1 MGVFLQGTAMQVG
14 TLATL
19 PPFLGAI
26 SQLVGM
32 RLAERTGSRR
42 QGVIRLIR
50 AQALLCIPIALLPLI
65 LGAGWISTALLI
77 SLFTFYQ
84 ATIGMIAPLWNSLVG
99 DIIPPTSR
107 GEFFGYRNKWMA
119 ILTFVGVFLAG
130 QLLHQSKSLNLE
142 AWGFFSIVII
152 AALAR
157 LSSSFPLRR
166 ASDPTLHVPH
176 ESKFSF
182 WQFISRARSSNFVK
196 FVIFVSC
203 MNFGTAISGPYFA
216 MYMLQDLSFS
226 YHEYTLV
233 VASVVLAQFGVMRSW
248 GAISD
253 QFGNRKI
260 LLVCGTLVS
269 INPVLWLISSQLWF
283 VLLIQLYSGIFWAG
297 FNLAAANF
305 VFDAVTPPKRARCI
319 AYQAIINGVF
329 VLSGS
334 LCGAL
339 IATRMPVEWGDTFAW
354 LIKPSRFLPLF
365 VISAALRLF
374 AVAGLLPLFKE
385 VRPVEHIRGH
395 ELLVR
400 ITSLRPLWGATFAI
414 VSNGYDA
421 VARRKR
427 MTRHRR

>member
-1 MGVFLQGTAMQVG
+1 
-14 TLATL
+14 
-19 PPFLGAI
+19 
-26 SQLVGM
+26 
-32 RLAERTGSRR
+32 
-42 QGVIRLIR
+42 
-50 AQALLCIPIALLPLI
+50 
-65 LGAGWISTALLI
+65 
-77 SLFTFYQ
+77 
-84 ATIGMIAPLWNSLVG
+84 
-99 DIIPPTSR
+99 
-107 GEFFGYRNKWMA
+107 
-119 ILTFVGVFLAG
+119 
-130 QLLHQSKSLNLE
+130 
-142 AWGFFSIVII
+142 
-152 AALAR
+152 
-157 LSSSFPLRR
+157 
-166 ASDPTLHVPH
+166 
-176 ESKFSF
+176 
-182 WQFISRARSSNFVK
+182 
-196 FVIFVSC
+196 
-203 MNFGTAISGPYFA
+203 
-216 MYMLQDLSFS
+216 
-226 YHEYTLV
+226 
-233 VASVVLAQFGVMRSW
+233 
-248 GAISD
+248 
-253 QFGNRKI
+253 
-260 LLVCGTLVS
+260 
-269 INPVLWLISSQLWF
+269 LWF

-421 VARRKR
+421 VARRK
-427 MTRHRR
+427 TRPSKIE